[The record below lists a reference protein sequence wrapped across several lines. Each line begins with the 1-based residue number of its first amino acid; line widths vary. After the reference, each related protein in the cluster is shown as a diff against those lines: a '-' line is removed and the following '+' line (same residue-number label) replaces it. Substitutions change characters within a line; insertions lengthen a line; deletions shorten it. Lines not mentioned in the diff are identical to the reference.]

1 MSSINNALVSQQIT
15 VMTFN
20 GQSKYSSDFQQILS
34 KAVNVD
40 TIHLSQLDDTQNT
53 NQSRLAA
60 LQGIDSALTSLQTAV
75 SNLTTATG
83 PNALSASVGNP
94 SLASVTLG
102 AGAIA
107 GTYQLEVDD
116 LGSAS
121 QGVSSSSGT
130 TVTDPNSQTI
140 SSGSSFQ
147 LSVSDPSV
155 NGGATQ
161 TTTISSDGT
170 LSGLVKSI
178 NATPGL
184 GVTASI
190 VNVGSQSSPDYRLA
204 LQATSLGGVNISLSS
219 SSNPSTNLMTVTTG
233 RNSSYKVDGTS
244 ISGTSDT
251 IALAPGISLNLLSA
265 SPGISTSVIVSQSTA
280 QAQTAL
286 QSLANAYNAVVSALA
301 AQHGQNSGALSGDSI
316 LQEIQQ
322 TLSSINGYRSGGSG
336 LSNIGLDLSSTG
348 QLSFNAAEFA
358 SGLGSNFGSLSQFL
372 GDPSTG
378 FIGAA
383 TSALNTLEDPSTGI
397 IKTTENTLNANLTKI
412 ASQISDQIAQVN
424 QFQQNLYNQLS
435 ASDAAI
441 FTLTDQES
449 FFQNM
454 FQTQNANLM
463 GGL

>member
-1 MSSINNALVSQQIT
+1 MTSITNALVSQQIT

-34 KAVNVD
+34 KAVNMD

-60 LQGIDSALTSLQTAV
+60 LQGIDIALTSLQ
-75 SNLTTATG
+75 SSIKNLTTAIG

-102 AGAIA
+102 AGAIP

-121 QGVSSSSGT
+121 QAVSSPSGT
-130 TVTDPNSQTI
+130 TVTDPNTQTI
-140 SSGSSFQ
+140 ASGSGFQ

-161 TTTISSDGT
+161 TTAISSDGT

-204 LQATSLGGVNISLSS
+204 LQANSLGAVNISLTSS
-219 SSNPSTNLMTVTTG
+219 SDPSTNLVSVTTG
-233 RNSSYKVDGTS
+233 RNSSYKVDGTP

-251 IALAPGISLNLLSA
+251 LELAPGVNVNLLSA
-265 SPGISTSVIVSQSTA
+265 SPGFSTSITVSQSTA

-301 AQHGQNSGALSGDSI
+301 AQHGQNAGALSGDSI

-322 TLSSINGYRSGGSG
+322 TLSSINGYRLGGSG
-336 LSNIGLDLSSTG
+336 LSNIGLDLNSTG

-358 SGLGSNFGSLSQFL
+358 SGLGANFSSLSQFL
-372 GDPSTG
+372 GDSTSG

-383 TSALNTLEDPSTGI
+383 TSALNSLEDPNTGI
-397 IKTTENTLNANLTKI
+397 IKSAENRLNDNLTTI
-412 ASQISDQIAQVN
+412 ASQISDQIALVN

-441 FTLTDQES
+441 FTLTNQES

-454 FQTQNANLM
+454 FQTQNANLI